1 MHEVWEQIRLG
12 WYGYKGWAGQE
23 GGWKAAN
30 CSKLVAHAIGEMNK
44 WGKDSEKVL
53 SGTMGALVV
62 PSSFDK
68 DDISRA
74 DDVEDGV
81 IDEIFQEGS
90 KDLLRD
96 VDATGDAEV
105 Q

>member
-1 MHEVWEQIRLG
+1 MHEVLEQIRPG
-12 WYGYKGWAGQE
+12 WYGNKGGAGQE

-30 CSKLVAHAIGEMNK
+30 CSKLVAHAIGEINK
-44 WGKDSEKVL
+44 WVKDGEKVL

-62 PSSFDK
+62 PSVFDK

-81 IDEIFQEGS
+81 TRYFRRAQGG
-90 KDLLRD
+90 LLRD